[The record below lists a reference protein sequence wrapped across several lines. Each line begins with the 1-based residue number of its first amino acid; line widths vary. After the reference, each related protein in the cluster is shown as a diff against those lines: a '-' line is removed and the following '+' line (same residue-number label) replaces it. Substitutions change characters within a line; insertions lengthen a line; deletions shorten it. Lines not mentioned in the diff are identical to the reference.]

1 MQATANLL
9 HTSHPESSRPSGLTS
24 SRKRLWTGRILS
36 GLSGLFLLFDGLIK
50 VLMIAPVVE
59 GSQKLGYPPETM
71 LPIGVI
77 MLIATILYLVPR
89 TAFFGALLLTGHL
102 GGAIA
107 THVRVGDPL
116 FSHTLF
122 PVYLALLLWAGL
134 TLRDPRLEALVRNRP
149 DASKC

>member
-1 MQATANLL
+1 MQATADLL
-9 HTSHPESSRPSGLTS
+9 HTSHPQAAQSGALTI
-24 SRKRLWTGRILS
+24 SRKRLWVGRILS
-36 GLSGLFLLFDGLIK
+36 GLAGLFLLFDGAIK

-77 MLIATILYLVPR
+77 MLIATALYLVPR

-107 THVRVGDPL
+107 SHVRVGDPL

-122 PVYLALLLWAGL
+122 PVYLALLLWVGL
-134 TLRDPRLEALVRNRP
+134 TLRNPQLEALVRNKPVAR
-149 DASKC
+149 